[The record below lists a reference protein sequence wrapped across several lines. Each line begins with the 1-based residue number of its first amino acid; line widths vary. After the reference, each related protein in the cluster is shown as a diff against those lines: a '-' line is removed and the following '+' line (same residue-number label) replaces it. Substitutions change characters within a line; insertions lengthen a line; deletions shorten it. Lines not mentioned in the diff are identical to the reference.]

1 MDRVGAMRVVAM
13 LALVAAL
20 VLTPTAAGAAT
31 FVRVLTQR
39 AKVHTGPG
47 PEFRTMY
54 VAERGTIFPVRE
66 RGTRGYWLRVELD
79 DGTTGWVFG
88 EQVVPFEVVDDSEP
102 GFFTRIGRGISG
114 AILGPSPVPYADV
127 ELSFSAGAIGGEGLF
142 LFRPAWLI
150 DPYFAIEA
158 YVGESPRLAETLLL
172 AGLGWTLRLIPGSP
186 LGLYL
191 HAGAGVGHFDPKE
204 DAFALQPK
212 TLMSVDVGAGLEIT
226 LKKRI
231 TLRADF
237 RNWTFFDQN
246 EAANAQEYTGGLA
259 IFF

>member
-1 MDRVGAMRVVAM
+1 MRARTHAVLLAAAVAT
-13 LALVAAL
+13 AAL
-20 VLTPTAAGAAT
+20 LAPATAAAAT
-31 FVRVLTQR
+31 YVRVLTQR
-39 AKVHTGPG
+39 AKVRTGPG
-47 PEFRTMY
+47 PDFRTMY

-88 EQVVPFEVVDDSEP
+88 EQVVPFEVVDDGDP
-102 GFFTRIGRGISG
+102 GFFTRIGQGISR
-114 AILGPSPVPYADV
+114 AVLGPSPVPYADV
-127 ELSFSAGAIGGEGLF
+127 ELSFSAGVIGGEGLF

-158 YVGESPRLAETLLL
+158 YAGESPRLAETLLL

-186 LGLYL
+186 FGIYL
-191 HAGAGVGHFDPKE
+191 HGGVGVGYFDPKE
-204 DAFALQPK
+204 DAFAIQPK
-212 TLMSVDVGAGLEIT
+212 TLMSVDVGAGFEIT

-237 RNWTFFDQN
+237 RNWTFFDEN